1 MNTKT
6 AGKPL
11 DIALSVMARDYKG
24 FGSSHELSNGVVE
37 WN

>member
-1 MNTKT
+1 MNTKLT
-6 AGKPL
+6 GRPL
-11 DIALSVMARDYKG
+11 DIALTIVAREYKG